1 MPDIT
6 DRVPALEGPFLEFA
20 QASREQRMTQAVG
33 THGIA
38 GVGRLP
44 LDAFVARLGNVF
56 EHSPWVAQAAW
67 RQRPFAASML
77 QAVREASPAQHLA
90 LLRAHPEL
98 AGREAQAGT
107 LTEASDSEQL
117 SAGLKSLRPD
127 ELARMAALNAAYL
140 GKHGF
145 PFIVCVR
152 HYTKAGIFH
161 EMARRSAH
169 DTPRE
174 MVEALD
180 QVAAITRL
188 RLGALFPAD

>member
-1 MPDIT
+1 
-6 DRVPALEGPFLEFA
+6 
-20 QASREQRMTQAVG
+20 MTQAVAIQS
-33 THGIA
+33 IA
-38 GVGRLP
+38 DVGRLP
-44 LDAFVARLGNVF
+44 LDALVALLGNVF
-56 EHSPWVAQAAW
+56 EHSPWVANAAW
-67 RQRPFAASML
+67 PQRPFAGVAGLHASML
-77 QAVREASPAQHLA
+77 QAVHEASSAQQLA

-98 AGREAQAGT
+98 AGREAQTGT

-117 SAGLKSLRPD
+117 SAGLKSLHPD

-140 GKHGF
+140 QKHGF

-161 EMARRSAH
+161 EMVRRIAH

-188 RLGALFPAD
+188 RLAALFPAD

>member
-1 MPDIT
+1 
-6 DRVPALEGPFLEFA
+6 
-20 QASREQRMTQAVG
+20 MTQAVAIRS
-33 THGIA
+33 IA
-38 GVGRLP
+38 DVGRLP
-44 LDAFVARLGNVF
+44 LDAFVALLGNVF
-56 EHSPWVAQAAW
+56 EHSPWVAHAAW
-67 RQRPFAASML
+67 PRRPFAGVDSLHASML
-77 QAVREASPAQHLA
+77 RAVHEAPPAQQLA

-98 AGREAQAGT
+98 AGREAQTGT

-127 ELARMAALNAAYL
+127 ELARMATLNAAYL
-140 GKHGF
+140 AKHGF

-161 EMARRSAH
+161 EMARRSAL

-174 MVEALD
+174 MVEALE

-188 RLGALFPAD
+188 RLAALFPAD